1 MHAWRNT
8 VVHRQVNGKQ
18 KKVTTKNRQL
28 TTKKMEHEQ
37 NVILLNNLFNGEYIK
52 EKVGGEI
59 INMYQSDNDS
69 YYVYINPYGN
79 IEKKWDNRIK
89 YVLFIRT
96 VKNGFVKVIGKAEIE
111 NQVCLNAK
119 FDKKNNEID
128 PGQKKYI
135 EDNEIKYGGAP
146 ISSLGSW
153 SKYFV
158 TFKAKGIYKPKAD
171 IYLSTDNN
179 KSILY
184 ENVYYLQNVN
194 KIANQ
199 SQKLY
204 IDKNEQKE
212 NYQKIE
218 EIIRNVDLWEENPV
232 GKVII
237 NETLQNNKSFLS
249 IIRKEDDELV
259 NSNLLAYFLKNDII
273 FWADFVKVVLKITNE
288 DIIKSTPKITRETI
302 GNIDLFIEVENF
314 AIVIENKIKS
324 GISGNRDDGYS
335 QLEKYVKKAEEH
347 ALNCEIKYFIL
358 RPNYNNENYK
368 VYNEG
373 NKYSEIKYSKIY
385 EIIKDRGTDDFYFE
399 EFKKVIK
406 KHSAEYD
413 NELFEIMNERFTEQ
427 IKLNRK

>member
-1 MHAWRNT
+1 MGH
-8 VVHRQVNGKQ
+8 
-18 KKVTTKNRQL
+18 
-28 TTKKMEHEQ
+28 EH

-59 INMYQSDNDS
+59 INMYQSDNES

-79 IEKKWDNRIK
+79 IEKKWDNKIK

-96 VKNGFVKVIGKAEIE
+96 VRNRFVKVIGKAEIE
-111 NQVCLNAK
+111 KQICLQAK

-128 PGQKKYI
+128 PIQKKYI
-135 EDNEIKYGGAP
+135 DEHKIMYGGAP
-146 ISSLGSW
+146 IGSLGSW

-179 KSILY
+179 ELNLY
-184 ENVYYLQNVN
+184 ENTYYLQNVN
-194 KIANQ
+194 TIANQ

-204 IDKNEQKE
+204 IEKNGQNE
-212 NYQKIE
+212 NYERIE
-218 EIIRNVDLWEENPV
+218 QIINKAELWEENPV

-237 NETLQNNKSFLS
+237 DDTIENNKSFLS
-249 IIRKEDDELV
+249 IIRKENDELV
-259 NSNLLAYFLKNDII
+259 NSNLLAHFLQNDKP
-273 FWADFVKVVLKITNE
+273 FWVDFVKEVLKITDEN
-288 DIIKSTPKITRETI
+288 IINSTPKITRESI

-314 AIVIENKIKS
+314 VIVIENKIKS
-324 GISGNRDDGYS
+324 GISGQRDDGYS
-335 QLEKYVKKAEEH
+335 QLEKYIKKAEEFLNNT
-347 ALNCEIKYFIL
+347 ALNSQIKYYIL

-368 VYNEG
+368 VFNEG
-373 NKYSEIKYSKIY
+373 ERYSEIKYSEIY
-385 EIIKDRGTDDFYFE
+385 KIIKNKNSDLYFE
-399 EFKKVIK
+399 EFKKVVK